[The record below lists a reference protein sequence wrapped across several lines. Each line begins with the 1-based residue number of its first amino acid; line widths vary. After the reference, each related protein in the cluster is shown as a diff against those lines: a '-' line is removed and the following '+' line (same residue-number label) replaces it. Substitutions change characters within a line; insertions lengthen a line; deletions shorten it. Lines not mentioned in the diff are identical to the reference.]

1 VFAATMGSMLSSDL
15 RIAGQI
21 GSTIM
26 LGLLFDTL
34 VVRSFMTPSIAALL
48 GRWFWWPRRVRTYAA
63 PAPATGGRAGVDP
76 AATQPLPVN
85 AINLPGRQ

>member
-1 VFAATMGSMLSSDL
+1 MGSMLVSDL

-34 VVRSFMTPSIAALL
+34 VVRSFMTPAIAALL
-48 GRWFWWPRRVRTYAA
+48 GRWFWCRGECPPRPHIRHQPTQDTA
-63 PAPATGGRAGVDP
+63 P
-76 AATQPLPVN
+76 TQPLRP
-85 AINLPGRQ
+85 AR

>member
-1 VFAATMGSMLSSDL
+1 MGSMLASDL

-34 VVRSFMTPSIAALL
+34 VVRSFMTPAIAALL
-48 GRWFWWPRRVRTYAA
+48 GRWFWWPRRVPTHAA
-63 PAPATGGRAGVDP
+63 LHTPPANTQDTAP
-76 AATQPLPVN
+76 TQPLAASTMNPE
-85 AINLPGRQ
+85 GQQ

>member
-1 VFAATMGSMLSSDL
+1 MGSMLASDL

-34 VVRSFMTPSIAALL
+34 VVRSFMTPAIAALL
-48 GRWFWWPRRVRTYAA
+48 GRWFWWPRRVPTHAA
-63 PAPATGGRAGVDP
+63 PEP
-76 AATQPLPVN
+76 AASTPGGGPPEEDTAPTQPLAASTMNP
-85 AINLPGRQ
+85 AGQQ